1 MRGPPSGA
9 AEHACASAF
18 HSSITFAHAD
28 AYSNSIAYTNTHAK
42 REAQR

>member
-1 MRGPPSGA
+1 MRGPSPGTA
-9 AEHACASAF
+9 AHACASAF

-28 AYSNSIAYTNTHAK
+28 AYSNSNTNTIAK